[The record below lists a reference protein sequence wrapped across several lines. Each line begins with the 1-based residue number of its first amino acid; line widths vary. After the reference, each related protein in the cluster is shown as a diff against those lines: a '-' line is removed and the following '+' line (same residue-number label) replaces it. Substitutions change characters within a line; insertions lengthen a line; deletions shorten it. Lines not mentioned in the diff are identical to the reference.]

1 MGSEAVDFFVQQRFA
16 DSRQEG
22 VALGQAMVDAG
33 LFHHVVDEHKFE
45 DKYLF
50 FRFFVDETVREK

>member
-1 MGSEAVDFFVQQRFA
+1 
-16 DSRQEG
+16 
-22 VALGQAMVDAG
+22 MVDAG

-50 FRFFVDETVREK
+50 FRFYVDETVKEKHT